1 MHKHT
6 SKSNLKVEGK
16 MSEDGA
22 DRAGLLQSIK
32 DILLVLG
39 LIVVTIILALK

>member
-6 SKSNLKVEGK
+6 SKSKLKVEGK

-32 DILLVLG
+32 DILLVIG